1 MKLRNIIL
9 ITGLVLLSSV
19 SCMEQKKAAQEYGYV
34 DISVASSEIEVVSL
48 TKATTDEMVISL
60 DLYNSDN
67 ELINS
72 WEDVT
77 EITEPIRLLTGE
89 YKAYAYAG
97 ADGGSAAFDMPFYSG
112 SADIVVRA
120 NSVVNASL
128 VLTLT
133 NTKVTTTVAEELA
146 NNFDY
151 SIEVTNGLASL
162 TFSPEN
168 GNLNRTAY
176 FAVTGTLTWTL
187 NLKNNDRETFV
198 VTDTYTG
205 VTENQYYA
213 LNFSL
218 EATGEG
224 NIGAGEFR
232 IVVDDSLNS
241 KVHDFV
247 VVIDK
252 SAPSIGGP
260 AEIVKYVNDPVSEAI
275 CAINSSLPYSSVA
288 VSHSNQALSD
298 AGLPLM
304 TEIYGTDE
312 AAALESA
319 GVAVEILGA
328 DGVAQ
333 NAIDETT
340 KDVNLNFAQFINK
353 LPIGQYEVIV
363 TSSNS
368 TGKVQSKN
376 ISFVVTSAF
385 ANPVLTPW
393 ANFVY
398 VRGTWLSSNVPDAI
412 KVQYKKSS
420 SSNWID
426 FVVQDAVQFEVNT
439 STKTIHA
446 FICGLD
452 ASTRYDVR
460 LLASSDLS
468 SQTSA
473 TTEAAAKLP
482 NMGFDEWT
490 QDGDIWY
497 PNASMSNMTWD
508 TANGGTA
515 TIGKFPTEKTTDA
528 VKGNAVKMTSLYINA
543 AVLKTF
549 AAGNVYTGKFSK
561 AIISLSNPGA
571 ELDWGVKFTG
581 RPLALRGYYKY
592 SPQKINRNCNLKT
605 PAKYDEYLNKP
616 DKCQIQVGLFQWD
629 KPFHVNTQTGEMVDF
644 STKNKTV
651 VAYAKYESSDAVP
664 SYKEFV
670 VPFDYGK
677 VNTIPTYGIVTA
689 CSSYLGDYFV
699 GGEGSTLFVDDFDFI
714 YDPMDA
720 KFAPY
725 RAKFFDMFKK

>member
-187 NLKNNDRETFV
+187 NLKNNDKETFV

-260 AEIVKYVNDPVSEAI
+260 AEIVKYINDPVSEAI

-368 TGKVQSKN
+368 TGKVQTKN
-376 ISFVVTSAF
+376 IKFVVTTAF
-385 ANPVLTPW
+385 ASPVLTPW

-398 VRGTWLSSNVPDAI
+398 VRGNWLSSNVPTSI

-420 SSNWID
+420 SSNWVD
-426 FVVQDAVQFEVNT
+426 FVAQDALQYEVNT

-452 ASTRYDVR
+452 GGTRYDVR
-460 LLASSDLS
+460 LTADSDQSSH
-468 SQTSA
+468 TSA
-473 TTEAAAKLP
+473 TTEGVAYLP
-482 NMGFDEWT
+482 NMGFDDWV
-490 QDGDIWY
+490 QSGDIWY
-497 PNASMSNMTWD
+497 PNASTSNMIWD
-508 TANGGTA
+508 TANGGTS
-515 TIGKFPTEKTTDA
+515 TIGKYPTEKTTDA
-528 VKGNAVKMTSLYINA
+528 VEGNAVKMTSLYIDA
-543 AVLKTF
+543 TVLRTF
-549 AAGNVYTGKFSK
+549 AAGNVYTGQFSK
-561 AIISLSNPGA
+561 AIISLTNPGA
-571 ELDWGVKFTG
+571 ELDWGVPFIG
-581 RPLALRGYYKY
+581 RPLALTGYYKY
-592 SPQKINRNCNLKT
+592 SPKAIDKNCNIKN
-605 PAKYDEYLNKP
+605 PSKYNEYLNKQ
-616 DKCQIQVGLFQWD
+616 DKCQIQVGLFEWSA
-629 KPFHVNTQTGEMVDF
+629 PFHVNTQTGAMVDF
-644 STKNKTV
+644 TTKNKTV
-651 VAYAKYESSDAVP
+651 VAYAKYESDESVP

-670 VPFDYGK
+670 VPFDYRK
-677 VNTIPTYGIVTA
+677 VGNIPSYVIVTA

-699 GGEGSTLFVDDFDFI
+699 GGNGSTLYVDEFDFI

-720 KFAPY
+720 RFAQY
-725 RAKFFDMFKK
+725 RADFFNMFK